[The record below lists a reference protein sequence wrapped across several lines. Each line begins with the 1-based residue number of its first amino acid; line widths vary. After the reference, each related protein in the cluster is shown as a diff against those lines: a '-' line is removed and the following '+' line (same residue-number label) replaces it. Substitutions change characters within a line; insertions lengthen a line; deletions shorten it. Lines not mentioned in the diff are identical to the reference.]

1 MHQTPNVL
9 NQYKRQCASNAKC
22 ITSPN
27 VLHRY
32 QLQMYYMYYINTNS
46 NVHQTPNVLH
56 QYQHRCASIPMP
68 NILYQQMYYIN
79 VHQTSKICH
88 LHISLRSQL
97 EEYYANRLKILGI
110 HCYDHQDLEILPVT
124 IGSGG
129 FASVSAARWNNTSTI
144 FAIKK
149 FVYLTRIADGHQNII
164 RLYGVTKLDGK
175 EKYSLVLEYAEGGTL
190 RNYLRNSNITFK
202 WEDQLRF
209 AKEIASAILWLHN
222 VKEIIHGD
230 LHPNNILIHK
240 DTIKLVDFG
249 RSLEKGRHGD
259 NTGVYGVIPYMDP
272 KTFTSY
278 KINEKSDIY
287 SLGVIFWELTS
298 RSSPFNF
305 ETRHD
310 NVVMLEILKG
320 EREKP
325 IPGTNVK
332 YIELYQKCWEHEPDK
347 RPDIVQV
354 NSALSSI
361 DSSAIFN
368 LEKSEDSKKID
379 VVHSCQIDHN
389 ELCR

>member
-32 QLQMYYMYYINTNS
+32 QLQIYYINTNS

-56 QYQHRCASIPMP
+56 QYQHRCASIPTP
-68 NILYQQMYYIN
+68 NILHQQMYYIN
-79 VHQTSKICH
+79 VHQTSICPICH

-110 HCYDHQDLEILPVT
+110 HCYDNQDLEILPVT

-149 FVYLTRIADGHQNII
+149 FVDNKEVYLTRIADGHQNII
-164 RLYGVTKLDGK
+164 RLYGVTKLDDK

-240 DTIKLVDFG
+240 DTIKLADFG

-259 NTGVYGVIPYMDP
+259 NTGVY
-272 KTFTSY
+272 
-278 KINEKSDIY
+278 
-287 SLGVIFWELTS
+287 
-298 RSSPFNF
+298 
-305 ETRHD
+305 
-310 NVVMLEILKG
+310 EILKG
-320 EREKP
+320 ERVKP

-368 LEKSEDSKKID
+368 LEKCEDSKKID
-379 VVHSCQIDHN
+379 IVHSCQIDHN
-389 ELCR
+389 ELCQ